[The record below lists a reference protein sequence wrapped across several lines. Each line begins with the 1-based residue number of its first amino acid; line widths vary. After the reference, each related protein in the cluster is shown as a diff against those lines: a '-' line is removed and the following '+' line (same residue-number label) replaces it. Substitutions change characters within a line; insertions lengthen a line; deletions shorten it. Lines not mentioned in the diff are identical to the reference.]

1 MWSEPMEGTDILMA
15 LLPKQ
20 TSTPQS
26 VEAVVVGKDSH
37 YKSPQRKLV
46 RFFARSRDQ
55 WKAKCLAAKAM
66 GKGLTHRMRFLERS
80 KEHWKR
86 RVQALEGE
94 LTRMKAHAQAM
105 QEEMDTLKKR

>member
-1 MWSEPMEGTDILMA
+1 MWSEPMKGTGILMA
-15 LLPKQ
+15 LLSKQ
-20 TSTPQS
+20 PSTPQS
-26 VEAVVVGKDSH
+26 VEAVAVRTDSH

-55 WKAKCLAAKAM
+55 WKEKCLAAKAM
-66 GKGLTHRMRFLERS
+66 GKGLQHRMRFLERS

-86 RVQALEGE
+86 RVQELEGE

-105 QEEMDTLKKR
+105 QTEMDTLKKR

>member
-1 MWSEPMEGTDILMA
+1 MEGTGILMA
-15 LLPKQ
+15 LFPKQ

-26 VEAVVVGKDSH
+26 VEAVAVGKDRH

-55 WKAKCLAAKAM
+55 WKEKCLAAKAM
-66 GKGLTHRMRFLERS
+66 GKGLKHRMRFLERS

-94 LTRMKAHAQAM
+94 LMRMQAHVQAM
-105 QEEMDTLKKR
+105 QEEMDTLKKS

>member
-1 MWSEPMEGTDILMA
+1 MA

-26 VEAVVVGKDSH
+26 VVAVAAGKDSP

-55 WKAKCLAAKAM
+55 WKEKCLAAKAV
-66 GKGLTHRMRFLERS
+66 GKGLKHRMRFLERS
-80 KEHWKR
+80 KDHWKR
-86 RVQALEGE
+86 RVHELEGE
-94 LTRMKAHAQAM
+94 LTRMKAYAQAM
-105 QEEMDTLKKR
+105 HEELATLKKR